1 MSDLDESSSRE
12 VSPQTPLAGPS
23 TSPMDTA
30 DTGAIASGSGSS
42 TSPTMG
48 EASTSALAAD
58 GADDSTTT
66 DAAGAQPKHPPL
78 SLDCKRLLMRL
89 VDDGL
94 LDLRGVAK
102 GGPMSL
108 RTARHLRSQWLAGN
122 HSLSTPRPQGRPKKL
137 SDSALEDL
145 RTIVDADRAAP
156 LLTLQEK
163 MEQMGHGVIDKS
175 TLSRMRKSMGMATR
189 TFVRAKKG
197 EPSMSKKAKA
207 KAERAR
213 FKEARMLANGGQQH
227 QQGEASTSAAATLA
241 AAQAQAQAAALAQ
254 QAQEQAH
261 AQDGYHHGS
270 HLPSF
275 DHHNGGLA
283 FPMGDGTGGDDG
295 TAAALLNGYT
305 TSDHLHHQ
313 HHQ

>member
-42 TSPTMG
+42 TSPTTG

-58 GADDSTTT
+58 GADDSTTA
-66 DAAGAQPKHPPL
+66 DAADKPKHPPL

-213 FKEARMLANGGQQH
+213 FKEARMLANGGHQQQ

-254 QAQEQAH
+254 QAQEHAH

-275 DHHNGGLA
+275 DHNGGLA
-283 FPMGDGTGGDDG
+283 FPMGDGSGDDG

-305 TSDHLHHQ
+305 TSDHLHQ